1 MVRQAEEHAC
11 YAGLDARLSTY
22 ENGPARL
29 SWIGRRVEKSPG
41 LAKPQV
47 GGKGKEKSAFV
58 AGVNPNSWVRRRR
71 DRALQEGA
79 RPQRPCDSTS
89 LVLHFVEAT
98 GLSKYQ
104 SVSDNP
110 LSGDPG
116 SQNSPTIKRKRLMG
130 ELHCSLVILGR
141 TG

>member
-1 MVRQAEEHAC
+1 ME
-11 YAGLDARLSTY
+11 LS
-22 ENGPARL
+22 E
-29 SWIGRRVEKSPG
+29 SPG
-41 LAKPQV
+41 LTKPQV

-79 RPQRPCDSTS
+79 RPQRPCGSRPWHSILSRLQVSAST
-89 LVLHFVEAT
+89 
-98 GLSKYQ
+98 KCN
-104 SVSDNP
+104 NP

-116 SQNSPTIKRKRLMG
+116 SQNPPTIKRKRLMG
-130 ELHCSLVILGR
+130 DLHCSLVILGR